1 MSAEAD
7 AVPLRHGGYRA
18 VVHPFGARLGR
29 LSHDGADL
37 VEPAPGGP
45 DDRHRGS
52 VLAPWPNRVGDACY
66 TFGGER
72 LRLPVTEP
80 DRGHALHGLA
90 HSQRWRV
97 ADARVQRAALELE
110 VPTGPGWPFRLHLAV
125 TYTLADD
132 GLGVLLVGTNV
143 GDRPLPYGCGA
154 HPYLVCGDPPVTT
167 ELTLPA
173 ATRLE
178 IDDRLL
184 PTGSAP
190 VQDVAADFRRPAVIG
205 SRTFDH
211 CFTDLASSRDGQ
223 PVVMLRGTSQPAG
236 PAGHPGVSLTWGDW
250 GRWVQVHTP
259 GRPAEPGAPHGVA
272 VEPMS
277 CPPDALRTGTDLVVL
292 SPGRRH
298 EAWWRIAAGRPA
310 VRR

>member
-1 MSAEAD
+1 MTIETD
-7 AVPLRHGGYRA
+7 AVPLRHGPYRA
-18 VVHPFGARLGR
+18 LVHPFGARLGR
-29 LSHDGADL
+29 LSHHDADL

-80 DRGHALHGLA
+80 GRGHALHGLA
-90 HSQRWRV
+90 HSHRWRV
-97 ADARVQRAALELE
+97 VDSRPERVALELD

-125 TYTLADD
+125 TYTLAVD
-132 GLGVLLVGTNV
+132 GLGVRLVGTNV

-154 HPYLVCGDPPVTT
+154 HPYLVSGDPPADT

-178 IDDRLL
+178 IDGRLL
-184 PTGSAP
+184 PIGSAP
-190 VQDVAADFRRPAVIG
+190 VQDVAADFRHPAVIG
-205 SRTFDH
+205 ARSLDH
-211 CFTDLASSRDGQ
+211 CFTDLAPGGDGH
-223 PVVMLRGTSQPAG
+223 PLAVLRGTSPAAR
-236 PAGHPGVSLTWGDW
+236 AGHPGVSLTWGGW
-250 GRWVQVHTP
+250 ARWVQVHTP
-259 GRPAEPGAPHGVA
+259 GPPAGPGAPHGVA

-277 CPPDALRTGTDLVVL
+277 CPPDAFRTGTDLVVL
-292 SPGRRH
+292 RPGRRH
-298 EAWWRIAAGRPA
+298 EAWWRIAAGPPA
-310 VRR
+310 ARR